1 MRILHRSLVTLSL
14 LALALAPLPAAAGTL
29 VGASLRMQ
37 VGTLTPVTFVGSGVA
52 GTSTG
57 PLQITIAAGDG
68 FAGVITATMPTS
80 AAPPISGLFFTAGSN
95 ATGLFSG
102 ATPSVVGGVMAVDV
116 QVCAEAYG
124 LCLLDLD
131 LPVGTPGTFTPPPV
145 SGIGITM
152 HGSAWTAG
160 TAAIPLTQGGTATE
174 MGSNGLNA
182 KGAGTLVLVS
192 SVNVLTSIAGQLP
205 SFATL
210 TLDFVPEPGALL
222 LLCAAGAMLVLGRH
236 RV

>member
-1 MRILHRSLVTLSL
+1 
-14 LALALAPLPAAAGTL
+14 
-29 VGASLRMQ
+29 
-37 VGTLTPVTFVGSGVA
+37 
-52 GTSTG
+52 
-57 PLQITIAAGDG
+57 
-68 FAGVITATMPTS
+68 
-80 AAPPISGLFFTAGSN
+80 
-95 ATGLFSG
+95 
-102 ATPSVVGGVMAVDV
+102 
-116 QVCAEAYG
+116 
-124 LCLLDLD
+124 
-131 LPVGTPGTFTPPPV
+131 
-145 SGIGITM
+145 M